1 MCVLLTQLFVTFVFI
16 VTCFVAITAFLRS
29 IIFRCV
35 TWFVVHRISLMQEI
49 AIAVILEIIMFNWS
63 IT

>member
-29 IIFRCV
+29 IIWD
-35 TWFVVHRISLMQEI
+35 TWFVVHQISLMQEI
-49 AIAVILEIIMFNWS
+49 IIAITVILVIMVFN
-63 IT
+63 